1 MSDAI
6 SFNNGTDGGVR
17 SAGEESKKS
26 NKKSRKKEE
35 EIIPLIFFLFFS
47 IYLVMSK
54 SLYRVIRCFS
64 PRYARYRGNT
74 SFKDL

>member
-6 SFNNGTDGGVR
+6 SFSNGTDGGVR

-26 NKKSRKKEE
+26 NEKSRKKEE
-35 EIIPLIFFLFFS
+35 EIILFIFFFFFS
-47 IYLVMSK
+47 QYLVFSK
-54 SLYRVIRCFS
+54 SLYRMIRCFS
-64 PRYARYRGNT
+64 PCYASNRGDT